1 MTLITKTS
9 SGADYLYFQAGPK
22 SMYIAPKND
31 RTKAKVENVIKA
43 LEYTRE
49 RMDHYAASYDELLQF
64 LPPKERKQ
72 YARE

>member
-22 SMYIAPKND
+22 SLYIAPKND
-31 RTKAKVENVIKA
+31 PSKAKQENVIKA

-49 RMDHYAASYDELLQF
+49 RINHYNKSFDELLQF
-64 LPPKERKQ
+64 IPPSERKK
-72 YARE
+72 YAKG